1 MNMEKTPEELKK
13 ENAEL
18 RAALAQARKAY
29 ELLGDA
35 LKNIS
40 ELIGDE
46 NAAKADSVSDIK
58 GLLKKY
64 SRL

>member
-1 MNMEKTPEELKK
+1 MSMEKTPEELKK